1 MAHSEIGEDKT
12 MKSQRCFKGMNL
24 AVRVTFLMMVLWTAN
39 EGWTAEVRYPTR
51 PIQIVIAYAPGTTDT
66 GLRPFIE
73 KLPDYLGQPTSF
85 VYKPGA
91 NGAIG
96 ASFVAKAK
104 PDGYTLFGTSQ
115 APIITTPLTQEGLD
129 YALDD
134 FSPICRLVE
143 SPIVL
148 AAKADSP
155 LKTLKDIIEE
165 AKKFPGKM
173 TFSTSGV
180 FSTIQLPTEIFSR
193 MAGITLTH
201 VPCTGTSPAVTALLG
216 GHVTLTSSSM
226 APLFPHLKSHALRP
240 IAVYE
245 KERLKEFPDVPT
257 FSELGYP
264 IVYSN
269 WYGILAPK
277 RTPEEIVRKIY
288 ASFKKGIEDHRNFI
302 EERVANMSLKLVF
315 LGPEEFTHTL
325 KAENEAVKKIVKEL
339 MTSRK

>member
-1 MAHSEIGEDKT
+1 
-12 MKSQRCFKGMNL
+12 MKWDGHFKGMNL
-24 AVRVTFLMMVLWTAN
+24 IVQVIFLTMMLWTAN
-39 EGWTAEVRYPTR
+39 QGWAAEVKYPIR
-51 PIQIVIAYAPGTTDT
+51 PIQIIIAYAPGTTDM

-73 KLPDYLGQPTSF
+73 KLPHYLGQPASF

-91 NGAIG
+91 NGGIG
-96 ASFVAKAK
+96 ASFAAKSR

-129 YALDD
+129 YTLDD
-134 FSPICRLVE
+134 FSPVCRLVE

-155 LKTLKDIIEE
+155 FKTLKDVIEE
-165 AKKFPGKM
+165 AKKSPGKI

-269 WYGILAPK
+269 WYGILVPR
-277 RTPEEIVRKIY
+277 RTPEEVVRKIY
-288 ASFKKGIEDHRNFI
+288 TSFKKVIEDYRTFI
-302 EERVANMSLKLVF
+302 EDRVANMSLKLVF
-315 LGPEEFTHTL
+315 LGPEEFANTL
-325 KAENEAVKKIVKEL
+325 KAENEAVKKVVKDL
-339 MTSRK
+339 MATRK